1 MGSEMTPGMDEHVNQ
16 HALIVK
22 LINHTG
28 LANQSLSE
36 MRQTQGPKFLEWC
49 ATFGVFS
56 DVTQGVFEF
65 LIDLLPDSCAK
76 ACDDVALNVPKV
88 WLGGI
93 QNLDAPFHGC

>member
-1 MGSEMTPGMDEHVNQ
+1 MGSEMTPGVDEQVNQ
-16 HALIVK
+16 HGLVIK

-28 LANQSLSE
+28 LPNQSLSE
-36 MRQTQGPKFLEWC
+36 LGETQGLKFLKRR

-65 LIDLLPDSCAK
+65 LIDLLPDGFAK

>member
-1 MGSEMTPGMDEHVNQ
+1 MGSEMTPGMDEQVNQ
-16 HALIVK
+16 HGLVVK
-22 LINHTG
+22 LINHSG
-28 LANQSLSE
+28 VANQALSE
-36 MRQTQGPKFLEWC
+36 LGQTQGPKFLKRR

-65 LIDLLPDSCAK
+65 LIDLLPDGFAK

>member
-1 MGSEMTPGMDEHVNQ
+1 MDEQVNQ
-16 HALIVK
+16 HGLVVK
-22 LINHTG
+22 LINHSG
-28 LANQSLSE
+28 VANQALSE
-36 MRQTQGPKFLEWC
+36 LGQTQGPKFLKRR
-49 ATFGVFS
+49 ATFGVFP
-56 DVTQGVFEF
+56 DVTQGVLEF

>member
-1 MGSEMTPGMDEHVNQ
+1 MGSEMTPGVDEQVNQ
-16 HALIVK
+16 HGLVIK

-28 LANQSLSE
+28 LANQALSE
-36 MRQTQGPKFLEWC
+36 MKQTQGPKFLKWR
-49 ATFGVFS
+49 ATFGVFP

-65 LIDLLPDSCAK
+65 LIDLLPDGCAK
-76 ACDDVALNVPKV
+76 ACVDVSLNIPKV

>member
-16 HALIVK
+16 HALVVK

-36 MRQTQGPKFLEWC
+36 MRQTQGPKFLEWR
-49 ATFGVFS
+49 ATFGLFP

-65 LIDLLPDSCAK
+65 LIDLLLDGCAK
-76 ACDDVALNVPKV
+76 VCVDVALNIPKV